1 MNKYTIKSVSDE
13 GTYYLVK
20 NWEKARTFWKLPAK
34 TLQTDLFTRAQDAK
48 HSLTCLLKVMD
59 EYAEDK
65 LTLIEIDQ
73 NGNIVCETALTA

>member
-20 NWEKARTFWKLPAK
+20 NWEKAKTFWKTPAK

-48 HSLTCLLKVMD
+48 HSLTCLLRVME
-59 EYAEDK
+59 EYAEDT
-65 LTLIEIDQ
+65 LTLIELD
-73 NGNIVCETALTA
+73 NAGNVVKETNI